1 MQHMFATIQAWDTAL
16 LTWVRGFE
24 SYAGSLAGIGVSELA
39 NLPAL
44 VGVSAVT
51 FLILVRTRR
60 FHDAFGLIIAGGG
73 AQLGAYA
80 LKLLTDRPRPP
91 FELAS
96 YLEPGS
102 SFPSAHAAVVVG
114 LYGFLAWLV
123 WRDCTLRR
131 WWHYATVTAAGILV
145 IAVGGSR
152 IYLGVHYPSDVLAG
166 YAVGAIFLCCGILL
180 TRRGKDKNL
189 C

>member
-1 MQHMFATIQAWDTAL
+1 MIDMFAAIQSWDTAV

-24 SYAGSLAGIGVSELA
+24 SYTGSLVGIGVSEAA
-39 NLPAL
+39 NLPVL
-44 VGVSAVT
+44 IGVGVIV
-51 FLILVRTRR
+51 FLVLVRTRR
-60 FHDAFGLIIAGGG
+60 FRDALGLIIAGGG
-73 AQLGAYA
+73 AKLAAHG

-102 SFPSAHAAVVVG
+102 SFPSAHAAVAVG

-123 WRDCTLRR
+123 WRDCAPRR
-131 WWHYATVTAAGILV
+131 ARIAALAGAVLV
-145 IAVGGSR
+145 ALLIGGSR

-166 YAVGAIFLCCGILL
+166 YAIGGVFLALGIVL
-180 TRRGKDKNL
+180 TRRAKDRNL